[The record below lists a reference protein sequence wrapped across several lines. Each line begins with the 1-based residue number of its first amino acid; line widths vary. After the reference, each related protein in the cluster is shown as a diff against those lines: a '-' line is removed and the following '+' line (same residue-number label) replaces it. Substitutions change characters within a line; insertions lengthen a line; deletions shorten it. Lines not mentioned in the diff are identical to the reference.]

1 MKSVYDY
8 LKEFKSKYPATI
20 EWRLK
25 AHAKV
30 IEKHLNPGE
39 EVLYAFAGQ
48 KNEASSDV
56 FHTYAVAVTSKRI
69 IVAQKRLIFGYFC
82 VSITPDLFNDITVD
96 SGVIWGKVIIDT
108 LHERVTVSNVD
119 KKALPEI
126 ETAISSYIMEE
137 KKKYPNLGK
146 NENA

>member
-1 MKSVYDY
+1 M
-8 LKEFKSKYPATI
+8 L
-20 EWRLK
+20 
-25 AHAKV
+25 
-30 IEKHLNPGE
+30 
-39 EVLYAFAGQ
+39 
-48 KNEASSDV
+48 
-56 FHTYAVAVTSKRI
+56 
-69 IVAQKRLIFGYFC
+69 FGYFC

-108 LHERVTVSNVD
+108 LRERVTVSNID

-126 ETAISSYIMEE
+126 ETAVSSYIMEE